1 MATNW
6 LIGCTL
12 VYNVFPQVLDAVLY
26 VHQKGMMHRDLKPSN
41 IFFALDGGI
50 KVGDFGLVTGSAFG
64 HLHSSYVMLKSLP
77 EESYRHQQHTGNL
90 GSHFYMSPE
99 LMLGQKYNQKVDVF
113 SLGVIFFELHYPF
126 ATEMERA
133 KVRYTVINCDKIN
146 YCDHYCCAGAGG
158 VEN

>member
-1 MATNW
+1 MFF
-6 LIGCTL
+6 L
-12 VYNVFPQVLDAVLY
+12 QVLDAVLY

-64 HLHSSYVMLKSLP
+64 HLQSSYVMLKSLP
-77 EESYRHQQHTGNL
+77 EENHRRQHTGNL

-99 LMLGQKYNQKVDVF
+99 LMLGQKYDQKVDVF

-133 KVRYTVINCDKIN
+133 KVR
-146 YCDHYCCAGAGG
+146 A
-158 VEN
+158 

>member
-1 MATNW
+1 
-6 LIGCTL
+6 
-12 VYNVFPQVLDAVLY
+12 
-26 VHQKGMMHRDLKPSN
+26 MHRDLKPSN

-64 HLHSSYVMLKSLP
+64 HHQNSYVMLKSLP
-77 EESYRHQQHTGNL
+77 DESYRQHTGNL

-99 LMLGQKYNQKVDVF
+99 QMLGRKYDQKVDIF

-133 KVRYTVINCDKIN
+133 KVSLMLCSL
-146 YCDHYCCAGAGG
+146 G
-158 VEN
+158 VFSG